1 VTRQAQDPIATTRN
15 RQVPPRNTAL
25 QVSLSILSRFG
36 LAVLTLIL
44 IGFFSIESPSS
55 FFTVDTA
62 RFILAN
68 QSVILIAALGIML
81 TLMVGEFDLSVAAN
95 LSLANVLVVG
105 LSQRQGLPVWI
116 AVLVALAGSTVVGV
130 VNGFVVTRLH
140 VNAFVATLGMATFL
154 AGVCQLYL
162 GNTDIFEAPHA
173 LTRLARGELFHIPLS
188 VYYALFVAICL
199 HLVLRHTN
207 LGRRMLAVGGNV
219 RAAEFAGINARRYRF
234 GAFVAGGCII
244 GVAGIVLGA
253 TVGSASS
260 AGSTDLL
267 LPIFAAALLGSTT
280 VTPGRYNVPGLAIA
294 VLFLAIT
301 VAGLQDMGVPTW
313 IQPMFNGAALVA
325 AVALSGAASRAR
337 TAQARRRQLAAIAD
351 ELG

>member
-1 VTRQAQDPIATTRN
+1 MTEQVRSPISIRRGGQAH
-15 RQVPPRNTAL
+15 PRDTLL
-25 QVSLSILSRFG
+25 QVSLTIFSRFG
-36 LAVLTLIL
+36 LAVLTVIL
-44 IGFFSIESPSS
+44 IVFFSIESPTS
-55 FFTVDTA
+55 FSTVDTA
-62 RFILAN
+62 RSILAN
-68 QSVILIAALGIML
+68 ESVIVIAALGVML

-116 AVLVALAGSTVVGV
+116 AMLVAIVASAVVGA
-130 VNGFVVTRLH
+130 VNGFIVTRLH

-154 AGVCQLYL
+154 AGVSQLYL
-162 GNTDIFEAPHA
+162 GNTDIFQAPHS
-173 LTRLARGELFHIPLS
+173 LTQVARGELFRIPLS
-188 VYYALFVAICL
+188 VYYALFVAVSL

-207 LGRRMLAVGGNV
+207 IGRRMLAVGGNF
-219 RAAEFAGINARRYRF
+219 RAADFAGINSRRYRF
-234 GAFVAGGCII
+234 SAFVAGGCII
-244 GVAGIVLGA
+244 GVAGVVLGA

-280 VTPGRYNVPGLAIA
+280 ITPGRYNVPGLVIA

-313 IQPMFNGAALVA
+313 IQPMFNGGALVA

-337 TAQARRRQLAAIAD
+337 TAQARRRQLAAIAE
-351 ELG
+351 ELR